1 MPPTLDEFKELL
13 ATRQVREIAE
23 EVVIGGEARHV
34 SNEQLQFIQDA
45 ICAKFGLEKTDLTLH
60 VVGSAKLGYSIV
72 EKKGQESGFKPR
84 YRPFQPGQSDVD
96 IAVVSG
102 KLFQIL
108 WNELAIYSHKSWP
121 FPWKSKRLGDYML
134 IGWLRP
140 DHFPKISS
148 PSKLASW
155 SEVFHNLSSTHKL
168 DYKKYRGGLYF
179 SRQHLL
185 RYHERAILECKH
197 LENNI

>member
-1 MPPTLDEFKELL
+1 MPPTLDEFKQLL
-13 ATRQVREIAE
+13 ATKQVREIAE
-23 EVVIGGEARHV
+23 EIVIGGDAIHV
-34 SNEQLQFIQDA
+34 SNEQLQFIQDE
-45 ICAKFGLEKTDLTLH
+45 ICAKFGLVKNDLTLH

-72 EKKGQESGFKPR
+72 EKTGQESGFKPR
-84 YRPFQPGQSDVD
+84 YRSYRHGQSDVD

-108 WNELAIYSHKSWP
+108 WHELAVYSHGSRP
-121 FPWKSKRLGDYML
+121 FPWESKRLGDYML

-140 DHFPKISS
+140 DHFPKIPS

-155 SEVFHNLSSTHKL
+155 SEVFRSLSTNHRL
-168 DYKKYRGGLYF
+168 DYKKYSGGLYF

-185 RYHERAILECKH
+185 RYHERAILECQH
-197 LENNI
+197 LENKL